1 MPVRPD
7 VVRVVVQVAGEHQLQ
22 VGTGRL
28 DDGTHEVVDRVVRA
42 RLLDRLDPA
51 RRRRAQDHLVARVH
65 QAGHLVEVLQ
75 LGRVDVRPELRVDS
89 EQPPAVR
96 ELDREVRPRLRR
108 PPATDPVLAVTREQA
123 QEGGQA
129 VVPVV
134 VAGQGVQRRLG
145 YVRRG
150 YRQGRLVRPLRP
162 VLVLLVARRRV
173 HLVAAHDQYPPA
185 RQRRRT
191 GDRQLRL
198 GEQVGDRVR
207 RVEPVAD
214 VGHVVEPRLAIVGA
228 LVEDGVR
235 QRLLQFAL
243 VQVCTEPAGQDDAQ
257 RGDGELPR
265 GQPRY
270 RAARGEPELLG
281 GEAARA
287 GLLGVDSH
295 GIGGYPNP
303 LVPVRRGSRTLDR
316 RCRLSSVGQSDALVM
331 RRSSVRFRQAA
342 Q

>member
-1 MPVRPD
+1 M
-7 VVRVVVQVAGEHQLQ
+7 
-22 VGTGRL
+22 
-28 DDGTHEVVDRVVRA
+28 
-42 RLLDRLDPA
+42 
-51 RRRRAQDHLVARVH
+51 VARQRVH
-65 QAGHLVEVLQ
+65 
-75 LGRVDVRPELRVDS
+75 R
-89 EQPPAVR
+89 
-96 ELDREVRPRLRR
+96 RLRGT
-108 PPATDPVLAVTREQA
+108 PW
-123 QEGGQA
+123 
-129 VVPVV
+129 
-134 VAGQGVQRRLG
+134 
-145 YVRRG
+145 G
-150 YRQGRLVRPLRP
+150 YRQGRLVRALRP

-214 VGHVVEPRLAIVGA
+214 VGHVVEPRLAVVGA

-342 Q
+342 HVVRALIKDHGPDAYLDSWHIRAYRRYPDHQATASRRDVMLNIIWAIIAGLVIGLLAKLVVPGRQAIPLWLTIVLGIVGALVGNWLATVFGVRHTSGIDWIRHFLQIGVAAVLIIIVAPLWMRRGARRSP